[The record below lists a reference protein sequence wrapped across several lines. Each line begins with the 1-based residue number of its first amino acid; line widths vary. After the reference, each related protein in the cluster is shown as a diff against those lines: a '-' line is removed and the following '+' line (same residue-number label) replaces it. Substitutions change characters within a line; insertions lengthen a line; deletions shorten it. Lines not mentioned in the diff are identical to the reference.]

1 MVERR
6 LENLVYNDLT
16 TADVADYFGAA
27 FNSDKMQ
34 KIITEASSLSKAGSY
49 YKEAARML
57 LGYLEATGDTS
68 SQGWGKILDDFALY
82 KDEAGKG
89 YDNKTGTEAWEK
101 CFGTYVMPEILR
113 FQLKKQNLDGL
124 DEEQKLTKA
133 LEATFLQGM
142 ATKFYTH
149 AFNGALGDDIKRDGL
164 DISKEKFVEEY
175 ALFQKYGLQQV
186 YKKGVLCVADM
197 TPQGLE
203 YALGVPERLSN
214 TLNHC
219 GAERQNNE
227 TRREFLSRALEGT
240 LQQKTELSPNEK
252 VSLRQAG
259 QKMIDFYTSKPGRQ
273 ASIAFI
279 KDDVPQPDAEN
290 LARFCQSAQRTF
302 MMTFQKGVS
311 RYATELKRL
320 INDDEGLK
328 TQLAEIAQSQTGD
341 DKLIGKIC
349 RFCVD
354 LNRRY
359 DNVPKPLKMQS
370 ENNFLSIPV
379 IKDGLSRVISVHC
392 LYNFAHGGYA
402 DGYEV
407 PNGKIP
413 AEKMSICSFD
423 NPYDAYAIAQKT
435 NERFEQMMQTQY
447 KKNVYKQK
455 YAVEIRRGVQPKESF
470 DEFCQVNPFLTR
482 VMKPEENGVIKTVEH
497 PQFTAWKKKHQYDNP
512 NSLQTINLKRR
523 ARENVLCKEDNVDIR
538 SGFRQNGAESR

>member
-16 TADVADYFGAA
+16 TDDVADYFGAA

-34 KIITEASSLSKAGSY
+34 KIIAEASSLSKAGGY

-82 KDEAGKG
+82 KDEALKG
-89 YDNKTGTEAWEK
+89 YDNKTGTEAWAK
-101 CFGTYVMPEILR
+101 CFGAYVMPEILR

-142 ATKFYTH
+142 TTKFYTH

-197 TPQGLE
+197 TPKGLE
-203 YALGVPERLSN
+203 YALGVPERLNN

-227 TRREFLSRALEGT
+227 TRREFLLRALAGT
-240 LQQKTELSPNEK
+240 LERKTELSPNEAT
-252 VSLRQAG
+252 SLQQAG
-259 QKMIDFYTSKPGRQ
+259 RRMIDFYTSKSGRQ

-279 KDDVPQPDAEN
+279 KNGAFQPDAEN
-290 LARFCQSAQRTF
+290 LVQFRQKANQAVK
-302 MMTFQKGVS
+302 MTFQKGVS
-311 RYATELKRL
+311 RYAAELKRL
-320 INDDEGLK
+320 IHDDEGLK
-328 TQLAEIAQSQTGD
+328 TQLTEIAQSQAGD
-341 DKLIGKIC
+341 DKLMGKIC
-349 RFCVD
+349 RFCVE

-370 ENNFLSIPV
+370 DDNFLSVPMV
-379 IKDGLSRVISVHC
+379 KDGLSHVISEHC

-407 PNGKIP
+407 PNGKIS

-423 NPYDAYAIAQKT
+423 NPYDAYAIVQKT

-447 KKNVYKQK
+447 KKDVYKQK
-455 YAVEIRRGVQPKESF
+455 YASEIRRGVQPKERF
-470 DEFCQVNPFLTR
+470 DEFCQANPFLTR
-482 VMKPEENGVIKTVEH
+482 VMKPEENGVIKTVEN
-497 PQFTAWKKKHQYDNP
+497 PQFTAWKKNHQYDNP
-512 NSLQTINLKRR
+512 NNLQTINLKRR
-523 ARENVLCKEDNVDIR
+523 ARENVLYKEDNVDNL
-538 SGFRQNGAESR
+538 GGVRQNGAESR